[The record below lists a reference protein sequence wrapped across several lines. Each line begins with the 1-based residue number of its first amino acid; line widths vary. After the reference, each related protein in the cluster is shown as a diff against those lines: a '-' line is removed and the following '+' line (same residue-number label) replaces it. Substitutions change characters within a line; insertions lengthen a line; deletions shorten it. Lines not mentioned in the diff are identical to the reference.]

1 MDLPTVYFYLSSIYD
16 SINKNDGDNTMIKHP
31 DGNRMT
37 LEMLSYAKLMTG
49 ASILELGAGDGETVA
64 LLRAKGYTVCG
75 IDLVENELVSRGD
88 MTSLPFADSS
98 FDAVIAECSVSVC
111 GDAKKTFREAYRV
124 LKPDGIL
131 MLSDVYFKAD
141 DAPCLSLPCA
151 ATLEGFKKT
160 AEPFAL
166 IEFRDKSREW
176 TEFIIDCV
184 WHGKDIGDCGYFK
197 SAAKK
202 KAGYFISVFRKRS
215 DI

>member
-1 MDLPTVYFYLSSIYD
+1 MDLPTVYFYLSSFYGI
-16 SINKNDGDNTMIKHP
+16 INKNDGENTMIKHP
-31 DGNRMT
+31 DGNSMT
-37 LEMLSYAKLMTG
+37 LEMLSYAKLTTG

-64 LLRAKGYTVCG
+64 LLRAQGYTVCG
-75 IDLVENELVSRGD
+75 IDLAENELVSRGD
-88 MTSLPFADSS
+88 MTALPFADSS

-111 GDAKKTFREAYRV
+111 GDAKKAFSEAYRV

-151 ATLEGFKKT
+151 VTLEGYKKT
-160 AEPFAL
+160 AEPFEL
-166 IEFRDKSREW
+166 IEFRDKTREW